1 MSRKKRRTA
10 KWAATWTAWEGNS
23 SLRVHASACKKGLGI
38 SPGLFNSIF
47 PFCAILAG
55 MKNEAVLVTAS
66 AAPTKGSWRSPLTIL
81 VLAVL
86 SSAVAWWMI
95 AWPVMTFGRAEK
107 HVDHFGLVYA
117 HMIGGTIMLFL
128 GAANLYIG
136 TTDRHF
142 KYHKLL
148 GRTYLIGGTA
158 GVAFVVAI
166 LLSPAHNE
174 SGTVTFSNSTVSLL
188 TLSFAWLACAAMAYR
203 AVRNHQYGQHR
214 DWIIRS
220 YVLAWSFVF
229 CRIASRVPG
238 VEELG
243 GGNAFIWLSWV
254 GPFILCEI
262 ALQWRDA
269 GKVRKPA

>member
-1 MSRKKRRTA
+1 
-10 KWAATWTAWEGNS
+10 
-23 SLRVHASACKKGLGI
+23 
-38 SPGLFNSIF
+38 
-47 PFCAILAG
+47 
-55 MKNEAVLVTAS
+55 MKNEAVLATTS
-66 AAPTKGSWRSPLTIL
+66 GAPAKGLWRSPLAIL
-81 VLAVL
+81 ALAVL

-95 AWPVMTFGRAEK
+95 AWPIMTFSRAEK

-142 KYHKLL
+142 KHHKMI
-148 GRTYLIGGTA
+148 GRTYLIGGAA

-174 SGTVTFSNSTVSLL
+174 SGTVTFSNTTISLL

-262 ALQWRDA
+262 GLQWRAA
-269 GKVRKPA
+269 GKLRGPA